1 MHYTLKES
9 DKEKA
14 EGSNGAGALQQK
26 LLESRSIVISGE
38 INQELAQKVIT
49 QMILLQS
56 VSNDPIKLYINSQ
69 GGHVEAGD
77 TIHDFI
83 KFIRPEVHVIGTGWV
98 ASAGITIFLAA
109 KKEHRYSLP
118 NTRFM
123 IHQPLGGVR
132 GQATDIEIEARE
144 IIRMLD
150 RVNKLIA
157 DATGQPLEKV
167 KKRYRPQLLDVSG
180 RSAGLR
186 HCGQIDYPLR
196 RAEARLSTHAV
207 YVSGGGFALP
217 DLHSLA
223 FYPRLTHDKAARL
236 ALFHNR
242 ACLPSQWCYPWR
254 IN

>member
-1 MHYTLKES
+1 MHYTLKS
-9 DKEKA
+9 SDDKEKA
-14 EGSNGAGALQQK
+14 EGTNGAGALQQK

-132 GQATDIEIEARE
+132 GQASDIEIEAKE
-144 IIRMLD
+144 IIRTLE
-150 RVNKLIA
+150 RVNRMIA
-157 DATGQPLEKV
+157 DATGQPVEKV
-167 KKRYRPQLLDVSG
+167 KQDTDRNFWMNTKEAMDYGIVSRVVNSYADLNLD
-180 RSAGLR
+180 
-186 HCGQIDYPLR
+186 
-196 RAEARLSTHAV
+196 
-207 YVSGGGFALP
+207 
-217 DLHSLA
+217 
-223 FYPRLTHDKAARL
+223 
-236 ALFHNR
+236 
-242 ACLPSQWCYPWR
+242 
-254 IN
+254 

>member
-9 DKEKA
+9 DKDKA

-132 GQATDIEIEARE
+132 EARE

-167 KKRYRPQLLDVSG
+167 KKDTDRNFWMSP
-180 RSAGLR
+180 
-186 HCGQIDYPLR
+186 
-196 RAEARLSTHAV
+196 AEALDYGIVGKLITH
-207 YVSGGGFALP
+207 YDELKL
-217 DLHSLA
+217 D
-223 FYPRLTHDKAARL
+223 
-236 ALFHNR
+236 
-242 ACLPSQWCYPWR
+242 
-254 IN
+254 